1 MAKRKVPSALTSKVV
16 GIALL
21 CTAAIATAA
30 NLNFLRDTPLMHFRQ
45 SDYDLMLKN
54 AAAVLDSAAPNA
66 SQSWNNPKTGASGLA
81 EVKAQFTAK
90 DGASCRRLRI
100 ANTAARIEGEATYTV
115 CKYPERGWTL
125 NPDAAP
131 PQ

>member
-1 MAKRKVPSALTSKVV
+1 MQRALPSGISAVIV

-21 CTAAIATAA
+21 CTAEATLAA
-30 NLNFLRDTPLMHFRQ
+30 NLNFLRDSPLLHFRQ

-54 AAAVLDSAAPNA
+54 AVAVLDSAAPNA
-66 SQSWNNPKTGASGLA
+66 SQSWSNPKTRASGLA

-90 DGASCRRLRI
+90 DGTLCKRLRV

-115 CKYPERGWTL
+115 CKQADRGWTL
-125 NPDAAP
+125 NPDATP
-131 PQ
+131 SQ

>member
-1 MAKRKVPSALTSKVV
+1 MMKRALPSGITSVVV

-21 CTAAIATAA
+21 CAAEGGSAA
-30 NLNFLRDTPLMHFRQ
+30 NLNFLKDSPLMHFRQ

-54 AAAVLDSAAPNA
+54 AVAVLDSAAANA
-66 SQSWNNPKTGASGLA
+66 SQNWSNPKTHASGLA

-90 DGASCRRLRI
+90 NGALCKRLRV

-115 CKYPERGWTL
+115 CKQAERGWTL
-125 NPDAAP
+125 NPDATPA
-131 PQ
+131 Q